1 MHIYKH
7 YSELPERFRNS
18 SIAIGNFD
26 GMHQGHTKVIS
37 RAGIFAHE
45 RGVPW
50 GVLTF
55 EPHPREIFGKKDT
68 PLFRLTPFE
77 MKARQIEY
85 MGVDFL
91 VVISFDIEFSRIT
104 ADEFVDQ
111 ILVHGFEA
119 SYVVSGFNFAF
130 GHKRAGDTRFLQMK
144 GKQFGFGT
152 SGIKQV
158 LDDDGEIIS
167 STRIRKFLTDGKPQ
181 AASKLLGRNY
191 EIEGKVS
198 QGNQRGREIGF
209 PTANIELNDSVKT
222 AIGVY
227 AIKAK
232 VNGGTSAVWHDGVAN
247 LGYRPTFN
255 GDKCVLETHL
265 FDFDKNIYDADLR
278 VALIDFVRTE
288 QKFDGVESLT
298 TQIKK
303 DISQSKLILASK
315 TKENI

>member
-1 MHIYKH
+1 MHIFKH
-7 YSELPERFRNS
+7 YNELPERYRNS

-26 GMHQGHTKVIS
+26 GMHQGHAKVIS

-55 EPHPREIFGKKDT
+55 EPHPREIFDKKNT

-77 MKARQIEY
+77 MKARQIES

-91 VVISFDIEFSRIT
+91 VVISFNIEFSKIT
-104 ADEFVDQ
+104 ADEFVNQ
-111 ILVHGFEA
+111 ILVQGFEA

-167 STRIRKFLTDGKPQ
+167 STRIRKFLSDGEPR

-191 EIEGKVS
+191 EIEGTVS
-198 QGNQRGREIGF
+198 QGDQRGREIGF
-209 PTANIELNDSVKT
+209 PTANIVLDDNVKT
-222 AIGVY
+222 AVGVY

-232 VNGGTSAVWHDGVAN
+232 VNGSKNTVWHDGIAN

-255 GDKCVLETHL
+255 GDKYVLETHL
-265 FDFDKNIYDADLR
+265 FDFDENIYNSDLT
-278 VALIDFVRTE
+278 VALIEFIRRE
-288 QKFDGVESLT
+288 QKFDGVENLT
-298 TQIKK
+298 AQIKK

-315 TKENI
+315 TKENV

>member
-1 MHIYKH
+1 MHIYED
-7 YSELPERFRNS
+7 YDELPERFRNS

-26 GMHQGHTKVIS
+26 GVHQGHAKVIS

-55 EPHPREIFGKKDT
+55 EPHPRELFDKRNA

-77 MKARQIEY
+77 MKSRQIKS

-91 VVISFDIEFSRIT
+91 VVIHFDLEFSNIT

-130 GHKRAGDTRFLQMK
+130 GHKRAGDTRFLKMK
-144 GKQFGFGT
+144 GEQFGFGT

-158 LDDDGEIIS
+158 LDDHGEIIS
-167 STRIRKFLTDGKPQ
+167 STRIRKFLSDGNPR
-181 AASKLLGRNY
+181 AANKLLGRNY

-198 QGNQRGREIGF
+198 QGDQRGRKIGF

-222 AIGVY
+222 ATGVY
-227 AIKAK
+227 AIKAS
-232 VNGGTSAVWHDGVAN
+232 VNGSTGTVWHDGVAN

-265 FDFDKNIYDADLR
+265 FNFNENIYDANLR
-278 VALIDFVRTE
+278 VALIDFIRKE
-288 QKFDGVESLT
+288 QNFNGVESLK

-303 DISQSKLILASK
+303 DISQSKFILANK
-315 TKENI
+315 IKENI